1 MESASEGDIVHMF
14 EADLEEVRQNLE
26 RVKLRAGDSMLL
38 PPSTVFSVYVSSVS
52 FDCICRWFF
61 GAVIC
66 VCVCVV
72 IVLTDT
78 VHETAC
84 ALGLSPPSS
93 SSSSSV
99 RPPSNV
105 RNFECAC
112 VRVMCARACAVCVCV
127 PWSVSVLLLSGAFAS

>member
-1 MESASEGDIVHMF
+1 MESESEGDMVHMF
-14 EADLEEVRQNLE
+14 EADHGDVRLNLE

-52 FDCICRWFF
+52 VECICRWCC

-66 VCVCVV
+66 VCACDV

-78 VHETAC
+78 VRETAC
-84 ALGLSPPSS
+84 ALGSSPPS

-105 RNFECAC
+105 SSLSEC
-112 VRVMCARACAVCVCV
+112 VWVCVCV
-127 PWSVSVLLLSGAFAS
+127 RMCSCARVCACVKARAHVFA

>member
-66 VCVCVV
+66 VCVCCNRLDRYSARDSV
-72 IVLTDT
+72 
-78 VHETAC
+78 C
-84 ALGLSPPSS
+84 AWFVTTQQQQQQQREAPQQ
-93 SSSSSV
+93 
-99 RPPSNV
+99 REE
-105 RNFECAC
+105 F
-112 VRVMCARACAVCVCV
+112 
-127 PWSVSVLLLSGAFAS
+127 